1 VLEFIVGSGLA
12 TAAGLNAWMP
22 LLVLGLADRFLPAVE
37 LPSAWAWLSSD
48 VALWIIGAL
57 LVIEIVA
64 DKIPAVDSI
73 NDVIQTVVR
82 PAAGGIAFGAGSSAE
97 TMRVTD
103 PAALF
108 TDSAWIP
115 IVSGVVIALAVHA
128 AKATLR
134 PAANVATAGVA
145 APVVS
150 TAEDV
155 TSLGLS
161 VTALLLPIVALLIML
176 LLVVG
181 VVVLLRR
188 RRRVRPVHDEQHGG
202 LTRAAAPT
210 AHPSGAASPRR
221 SRRSR

>member
-1 VLEFIVGSGLA
+1 MLEFIMGSSLA

-22 LLVLGLADRFLPAVE
+22 LLVLGLADRFIPAVE

-48 VALWIIGAL
+48 AALWIVGTL
-57 LVIEIVA
+57 LIVEIVA
-64 DKIPAVDSI
+64 DKIPAVDSV

-82 PAAGGIAFGAGSSAE
+82 PAAGGIAFGAGSSTE

-115 IVSGVVIALAVHA
+115 IVAGVIIALVVHGV
-128 AKATLR
+128 KATLR

-150 TAEDV
+150 TAEDI

-161 VTALLLPIVALLIML
+161 VLAILLPIVALVVMIG
-176 LLVVG
+176 LVIA
-181 VVVLLRR
+181 VVVLFRR
-188 RRRVRPVHDEQHGG
+188 RRG
-202 LTRAAAPT
+202 RAEPA
-210 AHPSGAASPRR
+210 
-221 SRRSR
+221 